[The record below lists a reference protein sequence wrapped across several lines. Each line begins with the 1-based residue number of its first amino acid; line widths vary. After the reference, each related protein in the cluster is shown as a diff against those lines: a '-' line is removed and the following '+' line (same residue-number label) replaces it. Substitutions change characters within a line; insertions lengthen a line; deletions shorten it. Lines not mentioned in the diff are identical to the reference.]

1 MHNKFNI
8 WGVFWLLLAPW
19 VVLNAQNKHKIL
31 LSESIFF
38 ESGKF
43 EVQEKYQVPLREA
56 VQLLKTNPQAKLWVH
71 AHTDSV
77 GTEKD
82 NEVLSYQRALAVE
95 RILYEYGADTSKFDI
110 KNYGEYSPL
119 ADDGSE
125 KGRAE
130 NRRVMVY
137 VVVAFDERDFYPR
150 ATLKGKITDAQSQQP
165 VSAMI
170 VLSYLGGKDTIFSNE
185 RGEYEQI
192 FDKITNVEARVYAKN
207 YFFVSKVGILKD
219 KETFFLNFGL
229 EKALIGG
236 KMLFHDLY
244 FEGGTAQLLPSSAA
258 AIESILTFMRLNDNF
273 RVEIG
278 GHINR
283 PNSPAVEESSSSF
296 QLSLNRAR
304 AVYDFLIK
312 NGINSNRLTFKGY
325 GNWQM
330 LHPNAKTLLEE
341 QINRRVELKIIE

>member
-1 MHNKFNI
+1 MQNVVSL
-8 WGVFWLLLAPW
+8 GLLISVWIA
-19 VVLNAQNKHKIL
+19 NCGGIFAQNKHKIL

-38 ESGKF
+38 ESGKAN
-43 EVQEKYQVPLREA
+43 VANQYKSTLQTA
-56 VQLLKTNPQAKLWVH
+56 VNLLKTKPQASLWLH

-82 NEVLSYQRALAVE
+82 NEQLSYQRAVAVE
-95 RILYEYGADTSKFDI
+95 GILAQCGADTSQLEI
-110 KNYGEYSPL
+110 KSYGEYSPL

-137 VVVAFDERDFYPR
+137 VVEPFEERDFWPW
-150 ATLKGKITDAQSQQP
+150 AVLKGKIAEGKSQQP
-165 VSAMI
+165 VAAMV
-170 VLSYLGGKDTIFSNE
+170 VLSYLGGKDTIFANE
-185 RGEYEQI
+185 RGEFEKK
-192 FDKITNVEARVYAKN
+192 FDKISNVEARIYAKN
-207 YFFVSKVGILKD
+207 YFFVSKVAILKD
-219 KETFFLNFGL
+219 KDTTVLNFGL
-229 EKALIGG
+229 EKAIVGG

-244 FEGGTAQLLPSSAA
+244 FEGGTAVLLPSSAA

-283 PNSPAVEESSSSF
+283 PNSPAVEQSSSSF

-304 AVYDFLIK
+304 AVYDFLVE
-312 NGINSNRLTFKGY
+312 NGVAATRLSYKGY

-330 LHPNAKTLLEE
+330 LNPAPQTMIEE

>member
-1 MHNKFNI
+1 MQHVIK
-8 WGVFWLLLAPW
+8 WVLVSLLLLTHILAS
-19 VVLNAQNKHKIL
+19 NAQKKHKIL

-38 ESGKF
+38 ESGSSKVQDKYKF
-43 EVQEKYQVPLREA
+43 PLQQA
-56 VQLLKTNPQAKLWVH
+56 VDLLKSNAQASLWLH

-82 NEVLSYQRALAVE
+82 NELLSYQRALAVE
-95 RILYEYGADTSKFDI
+95 GILSQSGIDTSLLDI
-110 KNYGEYSPL
+110 KSYGEYSPL

-130 NRRVMVY
+130 NRRVMIY
-137 VVVAFDERDFYPR
+137 VVIPFNEADFYPQ
-150 ATLKGKITDAQSQQP
+150 ATLKGKIVDAQTQMP

-185 RGEYEQI
+185 KGEYEQI
-192 FDKITNVEARVYAKN
+192 FNKITNVEARVYAKN
-207 YFFVSKVGILKD
+207 YFFVSKVGVLKD
-219 KETFFLNFGL
+219 KEVYFLNFGL
-229 EKALIGG
+229 EKASIGG

-258 AIESILTFMRLNDNF
+258 AIESILTFMRLNDDF

-304 AVYDFLIK
+304 AVYDYLIK
-312 NGINSNRLTFKGY
+312 NGIAAERLTFKGY

-330 LHPNAKTLLEE
+330 IHPNAKTLLEE